1 MDGAFSW
8 LAAGPMA
15 DTPKTIS
22 DDPHAAAAL
31 IGRLLREQ
39 GAVYWRRY
47 VVASVLMAVA
57 AGVTAALPWLLGEV
71 INKAYIDRNV
81 SAIVSLS
88 LLIMALFLVKG
99 ATTYGQAVILTQISN
114 AIVAHNQRSLFEKL
128 MRESIGF
135 FSDRHSSEFLNR
147 LTQGAAAV
155 AQILH
160 LLVTS
165 VGRDFLTLIALVGGR
180 VYQDPGMTLFGAIVV
195 PPAFLVLRKLVK
207 RIKRLAHVQ
216 FTGTADILETMQES
230 LQGIRTVKAFT
241 LEDTMRARIDQ
252 SIGEV
257 QRNADKMAR
266 VSNRASPLMETLG
279 GFAVAGALMY
289 GGYAVVSTGATP
301 GQFFTFVGAF
311 LLAYEPAKRLA
322 RLNLELNSQLV
333 PARMLLDL
341 IDTPATEP
349 DDDAK
354 PPLTLSEARIELRAV
369 DFAYRRDEPVLRRM
383 SLTAEPGRVTAL
395 VGPSGGGKSTVLA
408 LLLRFFEATGGTISI
423 DGQDIATVSRRSLR
437 AQIAYVGQDVFL
449 FRGSIRDNIA
459 FGRPDASEDAI
470 VAAAQAANAHD
481 FIMAFPQGYDT
492 PVGEHGTQ
500 LSGGQRQR
508 IAIARALIKNA
519 PIILLDE
526 ATAALD
532 SESETLVQAAL
543 ERLSHGR
550 TTLVIAHRLHTIMHA
565 DTICVV
571 ENGTV
576 VESGRHADLLTKGGR
591 YASFFR
597 LQQREAEPHAATAS
611 M

>member
-1 MDGAFSW
+1 
-8 LAAGPMA
+8 MA
-15 DTPKTIS
+15 EIPKKIS
-22 DDPHAAAAL
+22 DDPDAAIAL
-31 IGRLLREQ
+31 IRRLLREQ
-39 GAVYWRRY
+39 AATFWRRY
-47 VVASVLMAVA
+47 VAAFVLMAFA

-81 SAIVSLS
+81 HDIVTLS
-88 LLIMALFLVKG
+88 LLIMALFVIKG
-99 ATTYGQAVILTQISN
+99 ATTYGHAVILTQISN
-114 AIVAHNQRSLFEKL
+114 AIVARNQRNLFDKL
-128 MRESIGF
+128 MQESIGF

-155 AQILH
+155 AQILN

-165 VGRDFLTLIALVGGR
+165 VGRDFLTLIALVGVM
-180 VYQDPGMTLFGAIVV
+180 VYQDPGMTLFGALVA
-195 PPAFLVLRKLVK
+195 PPAFFFLRKLVK

-230 LQGIRTVKAFT
+230 LQGIRTVKAFS
-241 LEDTMRARIDQ
+241 LEDTMRARIDA

-322 RLNLELNSQLV
+322 RLNLELNSQMV
-333 PARMLLDL
+333 PARMLLEL
-341 IDTPATEP
+341 IDAPASEP
-349 DDDAK
+349 GDDDR
-354 PPLTLSEARIELRAV
+354 PPLRLTQARVELRDV
-369 DFAYRRDEPVLRRM
+369 GFAYRPGEPVLRDM
-383 SLTAEPGRVTAL
+383 SFAAEPGQVTAL

-408 LLLRFFEATGGTISI
+408 LLLRFYDVADGAVEI
-423 DGQDIATVSRRSLR
+423 DGQNIATVSRRSLR
-437 AQIAYVGQDVFL
+437 EQTAYVGQDVYL

-459 FGRPDASEDAI
+459 FGRKDAGDDDI
-470 VAAAQAANAHD
+470 IAAAKAAHAHD
-481 FIMAFPQGYDT
+481 FIMTFPRGYDT
-492 PVGEHGTQ
+492 PVGEHGAQ

-508 IAIARALIKNA
+508 VAIARALIRNA

-532 SESETLVQAAL
+532 SESERLVQSAL
-543 ERLSHGR
+543 EHLSRGR
-550 TTLVIAHRLHTIMHA
+550 TTIVIAHRLHTIMHA
-565 DTICVV
+565 DNILVI
-571 ENGTV
+571 ENGAV
-576 VESGRHADLLTKGGR
+576 AEAGRHAELLAREGR

-597 LQQREAEPHAATAS
+597 LQQRDGNALAAVATTA
-611 M
+611 